1 MSALPKEVN
10 LDPRG
15 VSAWNLL
22 LVAEDAALKNLEAYT
37 FVKPAKYQN
46 EVVGVRVLGFFLLD
60 FYKHSNFHQ
69 INLIQYNH
77 LVGEILSCFVGS
89 DEPIFKAV
97 FELGVSY
104 RNHLRRVCE

>member
-1 MSALPKEVN
+1 MDQHQPIGALVMSALPKEVN

-37 FVKPAKYQN
+37 FVKPANYQDKF
-46 EVVGVRVLGFFLLD
+46 VGVRILGFFLFN

-77 LVGEILSCFVGS
+77 LVKKF
-89 DEPIFKAV
+89 
-97 FELGVSY
+97 Y
-104 RNHLRRVCE
+104 RFHRIR